1 MKIDKYIKTKSIY
14 FVLTL
19 IAVIILSV
27 TSSYAFVNN
36 TDSIINNGLEV
47 TYRNNKKTS
56 MMIEKT
62 INIKNTE
69 DYTKR
74 FNVYVSSLEDEST
87 ISLDKVMYS
96 INEGVESYLKD
107 NNNGIIY
114 SGTLNENEQIK
125 VKVKFWVSY
134 DLLDN
139 TDQGKSLSI
148 DLNVQ

>member
-1 MKIDKYIKTKSIY
+1 MRIDEIIKTKSLY
-14 FVLTL
+14 FLLTL
-19 IAVIILSV
+19 VAVIILSV
-27 TSSYAFVNN
+27 SSSYAFVNN
-36 TDSIINNGLEV
+36 TDSILNNGLEV

-62 INIKNTE
+62 INVKNTE
-69 DYTKR
+69 DFTKK
-74 FNVYVSSLEDEST
+74 FNIYVSSLDNEDT

-114 SGTLNENEQIK
+114 SGILNKDEQMK

-139 TDQGKSLSI
+139 SDQGKKLSI